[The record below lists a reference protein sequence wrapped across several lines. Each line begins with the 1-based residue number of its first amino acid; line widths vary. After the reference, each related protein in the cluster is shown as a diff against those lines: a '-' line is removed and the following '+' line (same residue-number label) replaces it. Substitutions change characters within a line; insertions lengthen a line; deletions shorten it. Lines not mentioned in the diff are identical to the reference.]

1 VDYREMRVADAL
13 PSEALISNGHA
24 QPSGNGHVELSSD
37 GHVDLHTNGNGRV
50 APRVSVVIPALNEA
64 RNIPLVFANLPPDLF
79 EIILVDGSSTDGTI
93 EVAKSLRPDV
103 RVVSEPRPG
112 KGIALISGFEASRGD
127 IIVALDA
134 DGSTDAAEIARF
146 VAALEEG
153 ADFVKGSRFL
163 AGGGSAD
170 LTPVRRL
177 GNWLLR
183 SSANALHGTRYTD
196 LCYGYNAFWRRCL
209 PQLDLDCDGF
219 EVETVMNIRA
229 ARANLRVTEVPSFES
244 KRVHGESHLN
254 VVRDGMRI
262 LRTILAERRR
272 AREPGEHARAVE
284 VPTGSDAY
292 SSALPQRLH

>member
-1 VDYREMRVADAL
+1 MKVADASPRAAPL
-13 PSEALISNGHA
+13 SNGNGHA
-24 QPSGNGHVELSSD
+24 PSENGHVELSVN
-37 GHVDLHTNGNGRV
+37 GHAGLQTNGNGRA

-64 RNIPLVFANLPPDLF
+64 LNLPLVFANLPPDVF
-79 EIILVDGSSTDGTI
+79 EVILVDGRSTDGTI
-93 EVAKSLRPDV
+93 EVARSLLPDV
-103 RVVSEPRPG
+103 RVVSESRPG

-134 DGSTDAAEIARF
+134 DGSTDAAEISRF

-153 ADFVKGSRFL
+153 ADFAKGSRFL
-163 AGGGSAD
+163 DGGGSAD
-170 LTPVRRL
+170 LTPLRRL

-229 ARANLRVTEVPSFES
+229 ARAKLRVTEVPSFES

-254 VVRDGMRI
+254 AVRDGVRI

-272 AREPGEHARAVE
+272 AQGSSPDGPEAEAPI
-284 VPTGSDAY
+284 GSDTYA
-292 SSALPQRLH
+292 STLGQRLHR

>member
-1 VDYREMRVADAL
+1 
-13 PSEALISNGHA
+13 
-24 QPSGNGHVELSSD
+24 
-37 GHVDLHTNGNGRV
+37 
-50 APRVSVVIPALNEA
+50 
-64 RNIPLVFANLPPDLF
+64 
-79 EIILVDGSSTDGTI
+79 
-93 EVAKSLRPDV
+93 V
-103 RVVSEPRPG
+103 RIVSEPRPG

-163 AGGGSAD
+163 DGGGSAD
-170 LTPVRRL
+170 LTPLRRF
-177 GNWLLR
+177 GNWMLR

-229 ARANLRVTEVPSFES
+229 ARANLRVAEVPSYES
-244 KRVHGESHLN
+244 KRIYGESNLN
-254 VVRDGMRI
+254 VVRDGLRI
-262 LRTILAERRR
+262 LRTILSERRR
-272 AREPGEHARAVE
+272 ARGVVPAR
-284 VPTGSDAY
+284 
-292 SSALPQRLH
+292 PQRLH